1 MALDLHSAVGVHPLV
16 ATQIG
21 ELSVGLVAHLAP
33 EGLDAAVDVGVL
45 LEAGGGGE
53 CLAALWTGVAPG
65 PHMRGPD
72 VPLEVAGVSEH
83 FVAILAGKPPE
94 LTVNHLVSE
103 QVWPPG
109 ETFVTVFTKVLVRLI
124 PMVFYHVLVQSIKRN
139 KILFLCHGGKREMIF
154 DVL

>member
-33 EGLDAAVDVGVL
+33 EGLHAAVDVGVL

-53 CLAALWTGVAPG
+53 CLAAFWTGVTPG

-72 VPLEVAGVSEH
+72 VPLEVAGVGEH

-109 ETFVTVFTKVLVRLI
+109 KTFVTVFTKVLVRLI
-124 PMVFYHVLVQSIKRN
+124 PMVFYHVFVQSIKRK
-139 KILFLCHGGKREMIF
+139 KILFLCPGGKREMSF
-154 DVL
+154 EK